1 MSILSAVVTKEVRDD
16 ERCELDDAL
25 KRVGKGDRE
34 AFAELYER
42 SRGAVYATALSYLKD
57 THRAEDIT
65 HDTFIRIWD
74 SSPRYVS
81 VGSPM
86 AWILTI
92 ARNLSLMELRR
103 GTRETMLGE
112 EEWCTVPAD
121 APRVTAEDRIVL
133 DEALAALSDDERR
146 VIMLHVTSGLKH
158 REIAKLLDLP
168 LSTVLSKYNRAMKKL
183 RQTLGRD
190 SEND

>member
-1 MSILSAVVTKEVRDD
+1 MSILSAVVTKDVRDEVR
-16 ERCELDDAL
+16 ELDDAL
-25 KRVGKGDRE
+25 KRVGLGDRE
-34 AFAELYER
+34 AFAEVYER

-74 SSPRYVS
+74 CSPRYVS

-103 GTRETMLGE
+103 GTRETTLGE
-112 EEWCTVPAD
+112 EEWCTVPAES
-121 APRVTAEDRIVL
+121 PRVTAEDRIVL
-133 DEALAALSDDERR
+133 EEALATLTDDERR

-158 REIAKLLDLP
+158 REIASLLELP

-183 RQTLGRD
+183 RRALGRD

>member
-1 MSILSAVVTKEVRDD
+1 MGQLSSLQAILQPSQKFIT
-16 ERCELDDAL
+16 LL
-25 KRVGKGDRE
+25 RE
-34 AFAELYER
+34 IAPKSGR
-42 SRGAVYATALSYLKD
+42 SDL
-57 THRAEDIT
+57 
-65 HDTFIRIWD
+65 
-74 SSPRYVS
+74 S

-103 GTRETMLGE
+103 GTRETTLGD

-121 APRVTAEDRIVL
+121 TPRVTAEDRIVL
-133 DEALAALSDDERR
+133 EEALAALTDDERR

-158 REIAKLLDLP
+158 REIASLLELP

-183 RQTLGRD
+183 RRALGRY